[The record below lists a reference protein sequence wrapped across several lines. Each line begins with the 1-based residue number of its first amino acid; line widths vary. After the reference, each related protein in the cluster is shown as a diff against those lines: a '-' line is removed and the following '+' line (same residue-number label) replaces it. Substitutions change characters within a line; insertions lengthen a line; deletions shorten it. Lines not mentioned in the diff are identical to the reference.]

1 MNIKNPYTKENLEGN
16 SIYFDVREKCFDE
29 GVKVALDAV
38 RPKKFADECPEEG
51 EVILILSPKFGGE
64 AEILPFWP
72 SKLNEDGTH
81 YLWLGISFAY
91 WTPLNRLMP
100 LS

>member
-1 MNIKNPYTKENLEGN
+1 MNIKNPYEEGYN
-16 SIYFDVREKCFDE
+16 TSPSRYFPINKNAFDE
-29 GVKVALDAV
+29 GVKAALDAV

-51 EVILILSPKFGGE
+51 EEILILSHEFGGE
-64 AEILPFWP
+64 TEILPFCS
-72 SKLNEDGTH
+72 SKLNEDNTQ
-81 YLWLGISFAY
+81 YLWLGISFDY